1 MIYMIIYIPV
11 IVPATW
17 ILNRYGLRVS
27 ILIGAILNAVG
38 AWLKCLSM
46 EFSQPSSTAAS
57 AMGSSSFPILMIAQA
72 ICATGQTLLL
82 GVPAQLA
89 ATWFGKSEL
98 ALATSIGV
106 FGNQVGCALG
116 FGLPPL
122 MVPSVDFSTPATF
135 DSQFDSLKRGFRI
148 LFYGGAAIMTLDL
161 LLVTAFFRKEPKIA
175 PSRAQYK
182 RILQRRGQLA
192 GDHPTGDEVNSDSQG
207 ALFVLSFQS
216 KKSVIKSHQKCQN
229 WQNKA
234 TSTKSSLVSKASV
247 SSGSTSATPIEGF
260 LKNAFAFSFSS
271 QGVNTGV
278 YYEIGTL
285 LSVILLEYF
294 PTEQVAIGWVG
305 FSMVIAGLI
314 GSIVAGI
321 VLKKTGLYRR
331 VLIVFYFLSVVT
343 MGAFTGSV
351 FSYSIAFVFVTMI
364 LLGFFQS
371 GFLPLGFEYAAEI
384 TYPVDEG
391 LSSGILN
398 TSAHI
403 FGVILTLVATA
414 LEGKY
419 GGLSANLFMLV
430 SMALAAIPACE
441 IDLLSLIF
449 RLVPNFQASGNFR
462 WTR

>member
-192 GDHPTGDEVNSDSQG
+192 GDHPTGDEVNSDSQQEVSDKITSEVSEL
-207 ALFVLSFQS
+207 AKQSYFHQIKFSFKSLSF
-216 KKSVIKSHQKCQN
+216 IWLNICY
-229 WQNKA
+229 
-234 TSTKSSLVSKASV
+234 
-247 SSGSTSATPIEGF
+247 
-260 LKNAFAFSFSS
+260 
-271 QGVNTGV
+271 GVNTGV

-430 SMALAAIPACE
+430 SMALAAIPACFMKD
-441 IDLLSLIF
+441 DLRRQRAHEKMVIEVEGKSDEEDGDD
-449 RLVPNFQASGNFR
+449 VTTSKMEQV
-462 WTR
+462 